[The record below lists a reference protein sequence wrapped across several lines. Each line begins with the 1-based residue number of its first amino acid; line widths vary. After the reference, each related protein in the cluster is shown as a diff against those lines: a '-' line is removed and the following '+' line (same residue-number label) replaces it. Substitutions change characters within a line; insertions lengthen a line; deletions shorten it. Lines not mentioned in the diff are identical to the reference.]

1 LPGARPLLQYKGEHA
16 TRNRGGLMKNVFS
29 VFTLLTLFT
38 LTLAGCELI
47 GDIFQA
53 GVWVGVIIVVA
64 IIALIVWLVSR
75 MRAS

>member
-1 LPGARPLLQYKGEHA
+1 
-16 TRNRGGLMKNVFS
+16 MKSSFL
-29 VFTLLTLFT
+29 FALLTVLP
-38 LTLAGCELI
+38 LALSGCELI